1 MGAKQV
7 SIENGYNLV
16 NYTTNQTATVIKPS
30 PGFLHCVTVNKK
42 GVTASAVSIFDHA
55 SSATNPIGVI
65 DSLNDS
71 GTFFYNGNLSAGLV
85 ITTTGTPD
93 ITVSWR

>member
-1 MGAKQV
+1 MSAKV
-7 SIENGYNLV
+7 TVIEDGYKLAY
-16 NYTTNQTATVIKPS
+16 YTANQTATVIKPS

-42 GVTASAVSIFDHA
+42 GITASAVSIFDHA
-55 SSATNPIGVI
+55 SAATNPIGVI
-65 DSLNDS
+65 DSLNTS
-71 GTFFYNGNLSAGLV
+71 GTFFFNGNLAAGLV